1 MRKLILP
8 VVIAML
14 SGCDHGTILHDV
26 YDIPIDYIEGLSL
39 DTSKIKNVDI
49 FVNKV
54 DRPVVE
60 LLYENKYKLIFFS
73 CENSG
78 QTQLLDFLTFENSS
92 RLGISPNI
100 TYKGNGGGYVEVS
113 FPIDY
118 SNLVNEPFSLIT
130 EPNSRRPV
138 MTLNDST
145 KFVLLENSRGFKLR
159 NHSKNYDGIVVN
171 VLENQIIDFDGRTDL
186 GIFIYHRKN
195 RDYFLI
201 VYAISSNRGLLSPK
215 NLFSALNIEY

>member
-14 SGCDHGTILHDV
+14 SGCDRGTILHDV

-54 DRPVVE
+54 DRSVVE
-60 LLYENKYKLIFFS
+60 LLYENKYKLIFFA
-73 CENSG
+73 CDNHEH
-78 QTQLLDFLTFENSS
+78 TQLLDFLTFENSS
-92 RLGISPNI
+92 HLGISPNI
-100 TYKGNGGGYVEVS
+100 TYKGNGGGYLAVN

-130 EPNSRRPV
+130 EPNCRRTV

-145 KFVLLENSRGFKLR
+145 KFVLLKNSRGFKLR

-201 VYAISSNRGLLSPK
+201 AYAISSNRGLLSPK